1 MDLTKFAA
9 RLDIVAS
16 GLLETISPDI
26 LDGQNFDTEKVLRAE
41 MYKLNVYG
49 PGGHFKGHKDTPRG
63 EDMIGSLVGGA
74 LTLSHDDK
82 NWIFDSAGELAMRPA
97 TVGPAIAYVE
107 FYSDVTHAVE
117 PVLEGHRVTLTYN
130 LFLVDRPLAARLPA
144 AGHRI
149 LQGPA
154 QLLEDTL
161 LALLADSAF
170 LPTGGLLAFGLT
182 HQYPMPSLPR
192 PNKPRP
198 TALALGPVLRLLKGS
213 DARLRT
219 AAQRVGLATHVKIL
233 YDSGEH
239 ERDGDGIGH
248 DILTEDVLNMENMS
262 QEYGDL
268 TDEIDRRGALLQR
281 GEQRMQ
287 DIEAIDR
294 KKHGGTRSRRYWHE
308 SGGAE
313 FEGAIPVHWVT
324 RITELNRVRSQY
336 VAYGN
341 ESTLSHMYGN
351 AALFVQVPALGEGV
365 RSTE

>member
-1 MDLTKFAA
+1 
-9 RLDIVAS
+9 
-16 GLLETISPDI
+16 
-26 LDGQNFDTEKVLRAE
+26 
-41 MYKLNVYG
+41 MYKLNVYGSFVLLLTALTNPTTG

-63 EDMIGSLVGGA
+63 EDMIGSLVVIFPTVHKGGA

-97 TVGPAIAYVE
+97 TAGPAIAYVA

-117 PVLEGHRVTLTYN
+117 PVLEGHRVTFTYN

-248 DILTEDVLNMENMS
+248 DILTEDVLNMENVS

-313 FEGAIPVHWVT
+313 FVGAIPVHWVT